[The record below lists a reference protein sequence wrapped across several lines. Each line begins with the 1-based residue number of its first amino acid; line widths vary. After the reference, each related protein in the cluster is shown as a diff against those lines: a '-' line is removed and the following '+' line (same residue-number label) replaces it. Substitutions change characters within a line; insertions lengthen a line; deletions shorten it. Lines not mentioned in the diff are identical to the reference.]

1 MSSAEMP
8 LHETGGAA
16 FGGSDSRFELLNQ
29 FEGGLAIRNI
39 FECAGC
45 PEMGKPTRAV
55 WARGVHSSGMARS
68 IEHCSDCAS
77 VSPNAAADKT
87 RI

>member
-1 MSSAEMP
+1 MP

-16 FGGSDSRFELLNQ
+16 FGGSASRFELFNQ
-29 FEGGLAIRNI
+29 FKGGLSIGNL
-39 FECAGC
+39 FECAGCPGSC

-55 WARGVHSSGMARS
+55 WARSVHSLGMARL
-68 IEHCSDCAS
+68 IEHDSACAS
-77 VSPNAAADKT
+77 ICPNAAADKT